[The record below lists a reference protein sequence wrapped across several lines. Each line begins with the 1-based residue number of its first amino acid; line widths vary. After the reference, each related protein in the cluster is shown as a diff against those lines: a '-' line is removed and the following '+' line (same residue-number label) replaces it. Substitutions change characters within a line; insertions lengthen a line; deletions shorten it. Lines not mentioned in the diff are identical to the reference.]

1 MAKIILGVCAHPD
14 DLEFGCGGSVAK
26 WVKEGATAYFL
37 VLTDGSKGSEDPNI
51 TPAELKEVR
60 RVEQQ
65 SAGRVLGVK
74 ETFFLDYI
82 DGELENSLELRKKIV
97 RVIRQIKP
105 DTVITMDPSFLY
117 DSNMGFINHPDHRAA
132 GQATLDAIFPFA
144 RNSKTFPELLEEGL
158 SCHSVRELLLINFQ
172 SMNYFVDITDSME
185 TKLKGIQAHKS
196 QIENPKEIKIFMEKA
211 GKRMGEKINVEYAEG
226 FVKINLRD

>member
-158 SCHSVRELLLINFQ
+158 PCHKVSEVLLVNFQ
-172 SMNYFVDITDSME
+172 NMNYFVDISQDPE
-185 TKLKGIQAHKS
+185 TKLEAILEHKS
-196 QIENPKEIKIFMEKA
+196 QVDNPEQIKGFMRKA
-211 GKRMGEKINVEYAEG
+211 GKVMGEKIHVEYAEG
-226 FVKINLRD
+226 FIKINPN